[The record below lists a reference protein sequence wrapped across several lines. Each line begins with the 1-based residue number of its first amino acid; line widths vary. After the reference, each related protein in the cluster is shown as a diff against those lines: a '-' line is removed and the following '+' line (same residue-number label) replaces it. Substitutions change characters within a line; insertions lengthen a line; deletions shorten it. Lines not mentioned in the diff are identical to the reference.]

1 MMADPAQQPRLLILA
16 VDAKTLP
23 VRTGAQVGEQAGRIL
38 VKMQERFRAAIEHAA
53 RFLLHALE
61 LTNAGEELHQPAE
74 C

>member
-23 VRTGAQVGEQAGRIL
+23 VRTGAQVGKQPGGIL

-74 C
+74 R